1 MIRHH
6 YLDILKITSFKGAKG
21 VCKRTLIG
29 KEQSA
34 ENFYLRHFSLEAAG
48 YTPFHSHPWEHE
60 IYVLSGTGAVQVGK
74 EQAEV
79 GEGMA
84 LFIPPQVEHQ
94 IRAGENGLVFLCIIP
109 AVEEA

>member
-6 YLDILKITSFKGAKG
+6 YLDIPKLTSFKGAEG
-21 VCKRTLIG
+21 VVKRTLIG

-34 ENFYLRHFSLEAAG
+34 EGFYLRHFSLEPSG
-48 YTPFHSHPWEHE
+48 YTPRHSHPWEHE
-60 IYVLSGTGAVQVGK
+60 IYVLSGTGSIQVGE

-79 GEGMA
+79 SEGIA
-84 LFIPPQVEHQ
+84 VFIPPQVEHQ
-94 IRAGENGLVFLCIIP
+94 IRAGVNGLVFLCIIP